1 MVKIRLRRM
10 GATNR
15 PFYRLVVSDSRKV
28 ATSAALE
35 EIGFYDPRANP
46 PRVEFD
52 QARVDYW
59 LARGAQL
66 SETVKRLVAA
76 KRATA

>member
-28 ATSAALE
+28 ATGAALE
-35 EIGFYDPRANP
+35 EVGYYDPRTSPA
-46 PRVEFD
+46 RVELD
-52 QARVDYW
+52 RVRIDYW
-59 LARGAQL
+59 IARGAQL
-66 SETVKRLVAA
+66 SPTVKRLVASQPA
-76 KRATA
+76 SA